1 MLRLLE
7 MDKNINKNSR
17 GNLLIIAGSD
27 MYPGAATLSA
37 LGALRAGAGLVF
49 VATTHFAASSLNV
62 ALSEAIPLV
71 CDTKNGAISF
81 ASLTQK
87 IEPIMQKIDAIVLG
101 PGLSRTAEA
110 QKILQFVA
118 TEFSRLPKVFDADAL
133 FYLKNWKPTSEEGRN
148 IIITPHLGE
157 ASNLLGKEVTLSY
170 STAVELIIK
179 TNCHVYL
186 KGHESYIAIQEDELK
201 VKSYSQ
207 DNSNNNFSYNF
218 PRGKVYSNQL
228 VDSLPRHIIGSPS
241 LAVAGSGDVLAGAIG
256 ALLARTQKRHFY
268 SNIDTFLYATYLAA
282 KAHAEAGISLEEKFG
297 VNGNLA
303 SEIANELPRFLNV

>member
-1 MLRLLE
+1 MKRLLQME
-7 MDKNINKNSR
+7 KNINKNSR

-27 MYPGAATLSA
+27 LYPGAATLSA

-62 ALSEAIPLV
+62 ALSEAIPLI
-71 CDTKNGAISF
+71 CDTKNGATSF
-81 ASLTQK
+81 SSLTQK
-87 IEPIMQKIDAIVLG
+87 IEPIMPKIDAIVLG

-118 TEFSRLPKVFDADAL
+118 TEFATLPKVFDADAL
-133 FYLKNWKPTSEEGRN
+133 FYLRRWTPSTEDGKN

-157 ASNLLGKEVTLSY
+157 AGNILGKDVTLTKL
-170 STAVELIIK
+170 TAANLIK
-179 TNCHVYL
+179 ATNCHVLL
-186 KGHESYIAIQEDELK
+186 KGHGSLLAIRGGDKILTTK
-201 VKSYSQ
+201 I
-207 DNSNNNFSYNF
+207 NS
-218 PRGKVYSNQL
+218 
-228 VDSLPRHIIGSPS
+228 GSAS

-256 ALLARTQKRHFY
+256 ALLARAKKRNLT
-268 SNIDTFLYATYLAA
+268 NIDTFHHATYLAA
-282 KAHAEAGISLEEKFG
+282 TAHAQAGISLEEKFG